1 MRWLWWLGI
10 GLLSVALPFW
20 VSVERGRAYPTAA
33 VADRVIEASASADWF
48 QQLAGRLEEREILA
62 RSDWESH
69 PVRLQE
75 LGFSVDVAQTAA
87 LVKQLDEPLSPW
99 AAARAALI
107 GPPEPKAIGVQWSWD
122 ERRARTWLMTLAPEV
137 RREPVDAMLDVERR
151 LRSPEQPG
159 RELDVE
165 STLERV
171 RELVPNQD
179 SMVQLVFR
187 PIAPRVALSELPPID
202 VTQVLAVYE
211 TDFSHKRGPRVH
223 NIAVAAEYLDGAILE
238 PGETLSFNQRVGKR
252 VAERGFIDAP
262 VIVND
267 EMESGMG
274 GGVCQVA
281 TTLHAAAVFGALDI
295 TQRRSH
301 SRPSGYAPL
310 GLDATVIDGIQD
322 LRVRNPYDVPIYVRA
337 YLPSRYVVRV
347 ELLGLEL
354 PGKVTHEYSVT
365 RRYPFTRR
373 VVEKPDLEPGVIK
386 ETQSG
391 GYGYDTVSKVVIPK
405 ADGRRAVRR
414 YKSKYYPVPQ
424 VLWVGPG
431 TLEHELP
438 PLPEGAVAALEEDAD
453 DFGSM

>member
-10 GLLSVALPFW
+10 GLLSVALLFW
-20 VSVERGRAYPTAA
+20 ASVERGRAYPTAA
-33 VADRVIEASASADWF
+33 VADRVIGASASADWLER
-48 QQLAGRLEEREILA
+48 LAERLEAHEILA

-69 PVRLQE
+69 PVRMRE
-75 LGFSVDVAQTAA
+75 LGFSVDVAATAS
-87 LVKQLDEPLSPW
+87 LVQQLSEPLSPW
-99 AAARAALI
+99 AAARAALT
-107 GPPEPKAIGVQWSWD
+107 GPPELRAVGVQWNWD
-122 ERRARTWLMTLAPEV
+122 ERQARSWLLELAPEV
-137 RREPVDAMLDVERR
+137 RREPVDAVLDVERR
-151 LRSPEQPG
+151 QRSRERPG

-179 SMVQLVFR
+179 ELLPLVFR

-211 TDFSHKRGPRVH
+211 TDFSNKRGPRVH
-223 NIAVAAEYLDGAILE
+223 NIAVAAQYLDGAILE

-252 VAERGFIDAP
+252 VTERGFIDAP

-267 EMESGMG
+267 EMESGVG

-322 LRVRNPYDVPIYVRA
+322 LRIRNSYDVPIYFRA

-347 ELLGLEL
+347 EVLGLEL

-373 VVEKPDLEPGVIK
+373 VVEKPELEPGVIK

-391 GYGYDTVSKVVIPK
+391 GYGYDTVSKVVIPQP
-405 ADGRRAVRR
+405 DGRRAVRR

-431 TLEHELP
+431 TLDHELP
-438 PLPEGAVAALEEDAD
+438 PLPEGAVAALEADED
-453 DFGSM
+453 DFDSM